1 MCLLRGEGRGVEWGG
16 LRGHQE
22 PGHLDKAELDSVNT
36 AVFTTRKGARVEI
49 MAPNG
54 RDSSSEN
61 G

>member
-1 MCLLRGEGRGVEWGG
+1 MGQGE

-22 PGHLDKAELDSVNT
+22 LGGPDKAELDSVNT

-49 MAPNG
+49 MAPKEG
-54 RDSSSEN
+54 DSGHEN

>member
-1 MCLLRGEGRGVEWGG
+1 MGWGG

-22 PGHLDKAELDSVNT
+22 PGGLDKAELDSVNT

-49 MAPNG
+49 MAPNE
-54 RDSSSEN
+54 RDSGNEN